1 MRSVPLA
8 TTLPPAP
15 DEAPVLNRRAGDRL
29 LEGRV
34 ALVTCAGRGIG
45 WATARTLARA
55 GARVVLNGHS
65 DPEALTARAAVLEA
79 ETGGHCLA
87 VMADMARPAEI
98 AGLYRTIHAAFGRL
112 DILVGNAGILEDA
125 RLGMIADDSLERV
138 MQVNLH
144 AAIRNVQLAARLMR
158 RGQGG
163 AMVLV
168 SSIVGLRGNAGQA
181 VYAAS
186 KAGLIGLVLSAAK
199 ELGPDRIRVNAV
211 APGYIETDMIRHL
224 DAATDAARRAGIPLG
239 RAGQAEEVA
248 EAILFLVSD
257 RAAYVTGQVLG
268 VDGGMVL

>member
-1 MRSVPLA
+1 VA
-8 TTLPPAP
+8 PPSDGAAP
-15 DEAPVLNRRAGDRL
+15 AGRA

-34 ALVTCAGRGIG
+34 GLVTGAGRGIG
-45 WATARTLARA
+45 WATAGRLARA
-55 GARVVLNGHS
+55 GARVVLNGHT
-65 DPEALTARAAVLEA
+65 DPEGLAARAAALEA
-79 ETGGHCLA
+79 ETGARCLA
-87 VMADMARPAEI
+87 VMADMARPVEI
-98 AGLYRTIHAAFGRL
+98 AGLYRTIHATFGRL

-125 RLGMIADDSLERV
+125 RLGMITDDSLERV

-144 AAIRNVQLAARLMR
+144 AAIRTVQLAARLMR

-186 KAGLIGLVLSAAK
+186 KAGLIGLTLSAAK

-224 DAATDAARRAGIPLG
+224 DPATDAARRAAIPLG
-239 RAGQAEEVA
+239 RAGQAGEVA
-248 EAILFLVSD
+248 DAILFLVSD
-257 RAAYVTGQVLG
+257 SAAYITGQVLG
-268 VDGGMVL
+268 VDGGMIL

>member
-1 MRSVPLA
+1 
-8 TTLPPAP
+8 
-15 DEAPVLNRRAGDRL
+15 
-29 LEGRV
+29 
-34 ALVTCAGRGIG
+34 
-45 WATARTLARA
+45 
-55 GARVVLNGHS
+55 
-65 DPEALTARAAVLEA
+65 
-79 ETGGHCLA
+79 
-87 VMADMARPAEI
+87 
-98 AGLYRTIHAAFGRL
+98 
-112 DILVGNAGILEDA
+112 
-125 RLGMIADDSLERV
+125 

>member
-1 MRSVPLA
+1 MTA
-8 TTLPPAP
+8 TLPPSS
-15 DEAPVLNRRAGDRL
+15 DHRASGPWALD
-29 LEGRV
+29 GRV
-34 ALVTCAGRGIG
+34 ALVTGAGRGIG
-45 WATARTLARA
+45 WATARRLALA
-55 GARVVLNGHS
+55 GARVVLNGHT
-65 DPEALTARAAVLEA
+65 DPEGLAARAAALEA
-79 ETGGHCLA
+79 ETGVRCLA
-87 VMADMARPAEI
+87 LMADMARPAEI
-98 AGLYRTIHAAFGRL
+98 AGLYRAVHATFGRL
-112 DILVGNAGILEDA
+112 DILVNNAGLLEDA

-144 AAIRNVQLAARLMR
+144 AGIRNVQLAARLMR

-168 SSIVGLRGNAGQA
+168 SSIVGVRGNAGQA

-224 DAATDAARRAGIPLG
+224 DAGTDAQRRAAIPLG
-239 RAGQAEEVA
+239 RAGQACEVA

-257 RAAYVTGQVLG
+257 QAAYVTGQVLG
-268 VDGGMVL
+268 VDGGMIL